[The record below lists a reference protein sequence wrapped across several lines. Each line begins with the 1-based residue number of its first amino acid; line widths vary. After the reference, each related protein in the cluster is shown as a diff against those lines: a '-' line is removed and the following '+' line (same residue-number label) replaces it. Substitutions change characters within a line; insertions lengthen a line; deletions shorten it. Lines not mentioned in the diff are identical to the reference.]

1 MTVVFLV
8 RLYLKRR
15 GRSVTFEMAEYQMG
29 QEMTTQPPISQNNEA
44 DQSSSPNSNRK
55 PLNDKGGYGEF
66 IDEVWT
72 RYLLICAFGSDKN
85 YHIHYHI
92 TLNQN
97 KIEMNALSPTDK
109 FSHRRTLSKRRCLK
123 DLETKNLVPLFEH
136 SEERLPEDMSSIIKG
151 PYVCKMLKD
160 RSHGHL

>member
-1 MTVVFLV
+1 
-8 RLYLKRR
+8 
-15 GRSVTFEMAEYQMG
+15 
-29 QEMTTQPPISQNNEA
+29 
-44 DQSSSPNSNRK
+44 
-55 PLNDKGGYGEF
+55 
-66 IDEVWT
+66 
-72 RYLLICAFGSDKN
+72 
-85 YHIHYHI
+85 
-92 TLNQN
+92 
-97 KIEMNALSPTDK
+97 MNALSPTDK